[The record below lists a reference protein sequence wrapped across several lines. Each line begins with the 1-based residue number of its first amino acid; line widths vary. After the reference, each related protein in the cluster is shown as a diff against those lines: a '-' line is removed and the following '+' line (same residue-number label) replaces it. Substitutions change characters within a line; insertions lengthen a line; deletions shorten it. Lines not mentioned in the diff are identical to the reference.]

1 MKKLNCFL
9 LIFALVFSLFP
20 KQSNAATNDQND
32 SSQMIYRIMVDRFFD
47 GDPTN
52 DQNSKPLDPNG
63 FHGGDIQGII
73 KKLDYIKG
81 YGYTMISLT
90 PIQQNDENGYHGFWI
105 TDFNKMDKRFGNL
118 NDLKKLVK
126 EAHKRNIKVMLDFVT
141 NNTSSKSPW
150 LEDPAKKNWFH
161 EKSSTNNK
169 ENQWVNSLPDLNQDN
184 PAVANYLINSAKWWM
199 NETKIDGYR
208 LDHADYVPVS
218 FWKKFV
224 SDIKSVNSSFI
235 LMADVKD
242 TSDQTIKEFKNAGF
256 DAVSDTALF
265 TDLTNSF
272 LTKGVSIAQ
281 LVKHQSVLDQTN
293 IPLVNYLDD
302 ETTKRFVN
310 NVNQKYEYPPS
321 RLKLALVY
329 QYTTPGIPMNL
340 YGTEIAMNGGEIP
353 DNLKDMDFRTD
364 DKFSDYITKLIELR
378 KTLPSL
384 TKGSFQL
391 IYDKQGLS
399 VIERTYK
406 NETTYTVI
414 NNTAKDQTVH
424 LSFNKISK
432 KNELRGLLADDLV
445 RANSNGFDIVI
456 KRESANIYAVAP
468 KTGVR
473 YGVIAILIFIFVGF
487 FMFIAF
493 AKKRQKQANN

>member
-20 KQSNAATNDQND
+20 KQLKAATNDQDD
-32 SSQMIYRIMVDRFFD
+32 SNQMIYRIMVDRFFD

-52 DQNSKPLDPNG
+52 DKNSKPLDPNG

-90 PIQQNDENGYHGFWI
+90 PIQQNDENGYNGFWI

-118 NDLKKLVK
+118 NDLKQLVK

-141 NNTSSKSPW
+141 NNTSTKSPW
-150 LEDPAKKNWFH
+150 LEDPTKKNWFH

-169 ENQWVNSLPDLNQDN
+169 ENQWVNGLPDLNQDN
-184 PAVANYLINSAKWWM
+184 PAVANYLIDSAKMWM

-208 LDHADYVPVS
+208 LDHADYVPIS

-242 TSDQTIKEFKNAGF
+242 TNDQTIKEFKNAGF
-256 DAVSDTALF
+256 DAVSDAALF
-265 TDLTNSF
+265 NDLTNSF

-281 LVKHQSVLDQTN
+281 LVKHQTEVDQTN

-310 NVNQKYEYPPS
+310 NVNQKNEYPPS

-406 NETTYTVI
+406 KETTYTVI

-445 RANSNGFDIVI
+445 RANPNGFDIVI
-456 KRESANIYAVAP
+456 KRETANIYAVAP
-468 KTGVR
+468 ETGVR
-473 YGVIAILIFIFVGF
+473 YGVIAILICIFVGF
-487 FMFIAF
+487 FMFIAL

>member
-20 KQSNAATNDQND
+20 KQYKAATNDQND
-32 SSQMIYRIMVDRFFD
+32 SNQMIYRIMVDRFFD

-52 DQNSKPLDPNG
+52 DKNNKPLDPNG

-90 PIQQNDENGYHGFWI
+90 PIQQNDENGYNGFSI
-105 TDFNKMDKRFGNL
+105 TDFNKMDNRFGSL
-118 NDLKKLVK
+118 QDLKQLVK
-126 EAHKRNIKVMLDFVT
+126 EAHKRNIKVMLDFVS

-150 LEDPAKKNWFH
+150 LEDQSKKNWYH

-169 ENQWVNSLPDLNQDN
+169 ENQWVNGLPDLNQDN
-184 PAVANYLINSAKWWM
+184 PEVANYLINSAKWWM
-199 NETKIDGYR
+199 KETKIDGYR
-208 LDHADYVPVS
+208 LDHADYVPIS
-218 FWKKFV
+218 FWKNFV
-224 SDIKSVNSSFI
+224 SEIKSVDPSFF

-242 TSDQTIKEFKNAGF
+242 TSDQTVTEFKNVGF

-265 TDLTNSF
+265 NDLTNSF

-281 LVKHQSVLDQTN
+281 LVKHQNDLDQYN
-293 IPLVNYLDD
+293 IPLVNYVDD

-310 NVNQKYEYPPS
+310 HVNQRYEYPPA

-329 QYTTPGIPMNL
+329 EYTTPGIPMNL
-340 YGTEIAMNGGEIP
+340 YGTEIAMNGGEVP

-364 DKFSDYITKLIELR
+364 DQFSDYITKLIELR
-378 KTLPSL
+378 TTLPSL
-384 TKGSFQL
+384 TKGSLQL
-391 IYDKQGLS
+391 VYDKKGLS
-399 VIERTYK
+399 VIERKYK

-424 LSFNKISK
+424 LSFNTISK
-432 KNELRGLLADDLV
+432 NKELRGLLEDDLV
-445 RANSNGFDIVI
+445 RANPNGFDIVI
-456 KRESANIYAVAP
+456 KRETANIYAVAP
-468 KTGVR
+468 KTSVR
-473 YGVIAILIFIFVGF
+473 FGVIAILIFIFVGF
-487 FMFIAF
+487 IMFLFF
-493 AKKRQKQANN
+493 AKKRQSK